1 MKYFIIIFFFFIKIF
16 SFAQYPP
23 AAGLPGSTA
32 IFADSSII
40 VNWAKSCKVQRG
52 FVDISSNSDSLVSNG
67 FENDAIGKADN
78 ITVSLG
84 DSGSAVLTFNPPL
97 TNGNGFDF
105 AVFENS
111 FDGAFIELAFVEV
124 SSDSIN
130 WFRFPSESVTQVDS
144 QVTTFGILE
153 PTKINNLAGK
163 YKALFGT
170 PFDLQELN
178 GKPFLNIDSVTFVR
192 IVDVIGSISDNY
204 ATYDSDG
211 NKINDPF
218 PTPFY
223 TSGFDLDAIGVI
235 NEKTQ
240 NIYNNKLNNVS
251 IYPNPVKD
259 FVNIYF
265 KGFCNFE
272 IIDIYGK
279 KLVTGSFFNHINI
292 FTNELQPGVYVL
304 KVYFENKYFTS
315 NIIKY

>member
-1 MKYFIIIFFFFIKIF
+1 
-16 SFAQYPP
+16 FAQYPP

>member
-1 MKYFIIIFFFFIKIF
+1 MKILSIVLLLFITIF

-178 GKPFLNIDSVTFVR
+178 GEPFLNIDSVTFVR

-279 KLVTGSFFNHINI
+279 KLVTGSFFSHINI

>member
-1 MKYFIIIFFFFIKIF
+1 MKILSIVLLLFITIF